1 MDRKKEIITIDGPSG
16 VGKSTVAKALASRL
30 GYRYLDTGAMYR
42 AITLAALQAGLTL
55 DPPDVEGFVA
65 LMGNVTLALD
75 EDGGMLLNGSRV
87 DDRLRDDRV
96 TGMVSTISAIE
107 CVRSRMVELQREFAG
122 KGRFIAEGRD
132 LGSVVFPRAAF
143 KFFLD
148 ADPMER
154 ARRRATQLEETR
166 GSRVP
171 EKVILKDQERRDR
184 QDTSRSLSPL
194 KRSEDM
200 IRIDTTHLSV
210 EDVLEY
216 MIRAIQDPA
225 A

>member
-55 DPPDVEGFVA
+55 DPPDDEELVA
-65 LMGNVTLALD
+65 LLGNVTLALD
-75 EDGGMLLNGSRV
+75 EDGVMLLNGTRV
-87 DDRLRDDRV
+87 DDRLRDEQV
-96 TGMVSTISAIE
+96 TGMVSAVSAVE
-107 CVRSRMVELQREFAG
+107 CVRSRMVELQRTFAG
-122 KGRFIAEGRD
+122 KGRFVAEGRD

-148 ADPMER
+148 ADPVER
-154 ARRRATQLEETR
+154 ARRRAAQLEETR

-171 EKVILKDQERRDR
+171 EEAILKDQERRDR
-184 QDTSRSLSPL
+184 QDASRSLSPL

-210 EDVLEY
+210 EDVLEQ